1 MVSKYLLTQRMNE
14 WVQEI
19 HLYRL
24 ANLHPTKMW
33 QWKKDAFV
41 ILRFLTL
48 IAWVVTLTN
57 TGRN

>member
-1 MVSKYLLTQRMNE
+1 M
-14 WVQEI
+14 
-19 HLYRL
+19 YRL